1 MVNLHVNKI
10 YPFKYN
16 EQKITEND
24 NITVWFEMGY
34 GFFFIEIDTKV
45 IDIFSH
51 NRSILFQISITYNNS
66 FYMSLDQLRIF

>member
-45 IDIFSH
+45 YRYIFPQSQHFISDIDYI
-51 NRSILFQISITYNNS
+51 
-66 FYMSLDQLRIF
+66 